1 MPDSTEILI
10 MDVCFASIQ
19 ARDRAYA
26 PYSGYRVGAAIAD
39 ENGQIHVGVNVENA
53 SYGATICAERAA
65 VMALV
70 TSGARRIV
78 SLAVATEDAG
88 SPCGMC
94 LQVLSE
100 FADPDLPIVLVE
112 GRNGNK
118 FHPTTL
124 RDFFPRP
131 FDSSELSRLGEQ
143 TDQGA
148 R

>member
-1 MPDSTEILI
+1 MPDSTELRILDI
-10 MDVCFASIQ
+10 ASAAVQ
-19 ARDRAYA
+19 VRERAYS
-26 PYSGYRVGAAIAD
+26 PYSGYRVGAALMD
-39 ENGQIHVGVNVENA
+39 ETGRMHVGVNVENA

-65 VMALV
+65 VMAMA

-94 LQVLSE
+94 LQVLAE

-118 FHPTTL
+118 FHPMTL
-124 RDFFPRP
+124 KDFFPRP
-131 FDSSELSRLGEQ
+131 FDSSELERADE
-143 TDQGA
+143 GA